1 MTPLEFEARY
11 QADWDELE
19 QLLKNLRMRFGRRRA
34 PAPGD
39 RFASLYRRACEQL
52 AMARARAYPAHI
64 IDRLN
69 QLTSDAHQVIY
80 RERGFGFSRLLKVIN
95 EDFPNAGR
103 AQAKYFWL
111 ATAVFALPFLV
122 LNLLVYFKPA
132 MILAVVDAATAAN
145 FEYMYSESE
154 SIGRTRDAGSDWTM
168 FGYYIRHN
176 IGIGFQC
183 FAGGIFAGLGSIFFL
198 AYNGALLGAVE
209 GFLLSRGLAEPYFS
223 FVATHSAFE
232 LTAIAL
238 SGAGGL
244 RIGHAIIAP
253 GRRTRRNAL
262 VAAAREAILL
272 VYGATFLFFVAAI
285 IEAFWSS
292 ARWIPLPLKFTVAAA
307 CWAFVIGYLWRH
319 GRPQRR
325 GQKATLAD
333 DEAPHAG

>member
-19 QLLKNLRMRFGRRRA
+19 QLLKDLRQRLGKRR
-34 PAPGD
+34 PEVPGD

-64 IDRLN
+64 VDRLN
-69 QLTSDAHQVIY
+69 QLTDDAHQVIY
-80 RERGFGFSRLLKVIN
+80 RERGFGFSRLRKVIDD
-95 EDFPNAGR
+95 DFPNAVR
-103 AQAKYFWL
+103 AQATYFWL
-111 ATAVFALPFLV
+111 AAAVFAIPFLV
-122 LNLLVYFKPA
+122 LNFLVYFKPTL
-132 MILAVVDAATAAN
+132 ILSVVDAGTAAS

-154 SIGRTRDAGSDWTM
+154 SIGRTRDASSDWTM

-183 FAGGIFAGLGSIFFL
+183 FAGGIFAGLGSLFFL
-198 AYNGALLGAVE
+198 AYNGAVIGAIE
-209 GFLLSRGLAEPYFS
+209 GYLLSRGLAEAYLS

-244 RIGHAIIAP
+244 RIGHAIVAP
-253 GRRTRRNAL
+253 GRRARRDAL
-262 VAAAREAILL
+262 VVAGREAIVL
-272 VYGATFLFFVAAI
+272 VYGAAFLFFVAAV

-292 ARWIPLPLKFTVAAA
+292 ARWIPLPLKFTVAGA
-307 CWAFVIGYLWRH
+307 CWIFVIGYLWRH

-325 GQKATLAD
+325 ETDGAH
-333 DEAPHAG
+333 DEAHRAG